1 MIHVSEAAF
10 PCPLTHIQADLA
22 HHGGPT
28 ATPDDLD
35 ERSADVYR
43 PNDGSVAKMA
53 SKAPLRVENRTR
65 EMAVLR
71 PEC

>member
-1 MIHVSEAAF
+1 M
-10 PCPLTHIQADLA
+10 CLLTHIQVDLA

-28 ATPDDLD
+28 ETLD
-35 ERSADVYR
+35 ELGERSADGYR